1 MKQRAITALF
11 FVAAMVGGIFW
22 SIETFLGLFWLI
34 VAGTLWELF
43 GILLPTDEPGLLWRK
58 ITGCVIGFLP
68 VWWFGL
74 SASSGGFCGFSM
86 PEETAEAHLYKMIGK
101 AGECI
106 VLVVI
111 PILLAFI
118 IELFRG
124 GKNPAQ
130 VIGTYLLGVFYVSL
144 PVMFLFWIATPD
156 AYYKPNRVFGLLWL
170 VWTNDTL
177 AYLVGSQIG
186 KHKLFERI
194 SPKKTWE
201 GTIGGVVG
209 TILMAW
215 GLSHYVTDFSPEQ
228 WLALGIVVSIFGT
241 LGDLVES
248 MLKRSAGI
256 KDSGNLFPG
265 HGGFLDR
272 FDAFLFMLPFAWL
285 AVVLFGG

>member
-1 MKQRAITALF
+1 MLVFIL
-11 FVAAMVGGIFW
+11 
-22 SIETFLGLFWLI
+22 
-34 VAGTLWELF
+34 ELF
-43 GILLPTDEPGLLWRK
+43 QKRQAPGHF
-58 ITGCVIGFLP
+58 I
-68 VWWFGL
+68 
-74 SASSGGFCGFSM
+74 SS
-86 PEETAEAHLYKMIGK
+86 
-101 AGECI
+101 
-106 VLVVI
+106 
-111 PILLAFI
+111 
-118 IELFRG
+118 
-124 GKNPAQ
+124 
-130 VIGTYLLGVFYVSL
+130 YLLGIFYISL
-144 PVMFLFWIATPD
+144 PVCLLFWVASGPD
-156 AYYKPNRVFGLLWL
+156 AIYKPNRVFGLLWL

-285 AVVLFGG
+285 TLMLFGG